1 MCLFRPRVAT
11 PGTAPVSLSMSPM
24 FRSLFVL
31 MLTAPIAV
39 AAQVRPAT
47 PASTPPRA
55 RIVGTVFDSAAAQWL
70 GGATVQL
77 VDAANPSQV
86 RTAIAATNGRFVID
100 SISVG
105 IYLIGFFH
113 QRLDQLA
120 LDAPLF
126 RVNITSSEEL
136 EVSMSIPSAET
147 IITKR
152 CGPGDPEQPTG
163 LYIGSVR
170 NAATNQPVA
179 AARVRAQYTEVTVG
193 PRGVERRYPSR
204 FGSSTDGG
212 LFTLC
217 GVPRNAPV
225 TARAYAGADSTG
237 FIELR
242 VPRNGLLVRD
252 LLIGSTSK
260 GTGALRGAV
269 KSASGA
275 PVASARVVLWGASGN
290 GANTTNGVYSMDG
303 LPTGTQMVEARA
315 IGYQPMRVVVDVPA
329 TDVATADITLEAL
342 VATVDT
348 MRVRGDRVS
357 TQMAEFEKRR
367 RTGFGSFIDENQLNA
382 RSPMFMADIF
392 RTVPGISI
400 AVGQSAQGRVLMR
413 GGSNGANCA
422 PAIFLNGMNVPV
434 PDGNLDAIMNSQEV
448 MAVEVYS
455 RTSSVPPQFD
465 SRNGCG
471 SIVIWTGARKSRR

>member
-1 MCLFRPRVAT
+1 
-11 PGTAPVSLSMSPM
+11 M

-31 MLTAPIAV
+31 MLATPAV
-39 AAQVRPAT
+39 LAAQVRSAT
-47 PASTPPRA
+47 PAPTPPPALRA
-55 RIVGTVFDSAAAQWL
+55 RIVGTVYDSAATQWL

-77 VDAANPSQV
+77 VDAANPSNV
-86 RTAIAATNGRFVID
+86 RTAITAANGRFTID
-100 SISVG
+100 SVAVG
-105 IYLIGFFH
+105 TYLIGFFH

-120 LDAPLF
+120 IEAPLF
-126 RVNITSSEEL
+126 RVNITTPDTL
-136 EVSMSIPSAET
+136 EVPLTIQSAET

-152 CGPGDPEQPTG
+152 CGPGDPEQPMG
-163 LYIGSVR
+163 LYMGFVR
-170 NAATNQPVA
+170 TAATSQPVP

-193 PRGVERRYPSR
+193 ARGVERRYPSR
-204 FGSSTDGG
+204 FGSSTDEG

-242 VPRNGLLVRD
+242 VPRSGLLVRD
-252 LLIGSTSK
+252 LFIGSTSK
-260 GTGALRGAV
+260 GTGAVRGAV
-269 KSASGA
+269 KSASGKEI
-275 PVASARVVLWGASGN
+275 ASARVVLWGASGN
-290 GANTTNGVYSMDG
+290 GTNTTNGKYALDG

-315 IGYQPMRVVVDVPA
+315 IGYQPMRIVVDVPGA
-329 TDVATADITLEAL
+329 DTAIADITLEAL

-357 TQMAEFEKRR
+357 VQMAEFEKRR
-367 RTGFGSFIDENQLNA
+367 RAGFGSFIDENQLNT
-382 RSPMFMADIF
+382 RSPIFMADIF

-400 AVGQSAQGRVLMR
+400 ASGQSAQGRVLMR
-413 GGSNGANCA
+413 GNAGTCA
-422 PAIFLNGMNVPV
+422 PAVFLNGMNVPV
-434 PDGNLDAIMNSQEV
+434 PDGNLDAIVNSQEV

-471 SIVIWTGARKSRR
+471 SIVVWTGARKPRR

>member
-1 MCLFRPRVAT
+1 
-11 PGTAPVSLSMSPM
+11 M
-24 FRSLFVL
+24 FRSLLVL
-31 MLTAPIAV
+31 MLATPVAM
-39 AAQVRPAT
+39 AAQVRPSA
-47 PASTPPRA
+47 PASPAPRA
-55 RIVGTVFDSAAAQWL
+55 RIVGTVFDSAATQWL

-77 VDAANPSQV
+77 VDVANPANV
-86 RTAIAATNGRFVID
+86 RTAIAAANGRYVID
-100 SISVG
+100 SIALG
-105 IYLIGFFH
+105 NYLIGFFH
-113 QRLDQLA
+113 ERLDRLA
-120 LDAPLF
+120 LEAPLF
-126 RVNITSSEEL
+126 RVNITTPEQL
-136 EVSMSIPSAET
+136 EVPMAIPSAET
-147 IITKR
+147 IIRKH
-152 CGPGDPEQPTG
+152 CGPGDPEQPMG
-163 LYIGSVR
+163 LYIGIVR
-170 NAATNQPVA
+170 SAATSQLVA

-193 PRGVERRYPSR
+193 PRGVERRQPSR
-204 FGSSTDGG
+204 FGSSTADG

-225 TARAYAGADSTG
+225 TARAYAGSDSTG

-252 LLIGSTSK
+252 LVIGSTNK
-260 GTGALRGAV
+260 GTGALRGTV

-275 PVASARVVLWGASGN
+275 QVASARVVLWGASGS
-290 GANTTNGVYSMDG
+290 GANTSNGQYSLDG

-315 IGYQPMRVVVDVPA
+315 IGFQPMRVVVDVPA
-329 TDVATADITLEAL
+329 ADAATADITLEAL

-348 MRVRGDRVS
+348 VRVRGDRVS

-367 RTGFGSFIDENQLNA
+367 RAGFGSFIDENQLNA
-382 RSPMFMADIF
+382 RSPIFMADIF

-400 AVGQSAQGRVLMR
+400 ATGQSAQGRVLMR
-413 GGSNGANCA
+413 GNAGTCA
-422 PAIFLNGMNVPV
+422 PAVFLNGMNVQV

-471 SIVIWTGARKSRR
+471 SIVVWTGARKSRR

>member
-1 MCLFRPRVAT
+1 
-11 PGTAPVSLSMSPM
+11 M

-31 MLTAPIAV
+31 MLATPAV
-39 AAQVRPAT
+39 LAAQVRPAT
-47 PASTPPRA
+47 PAPTSPPALRA
-55 RIVGTVFDSAAAQWL
+55 RIAGTVYDSAATQWL

-77 VDAANPSQV
+77 VDAANPSNV
-86 RTAIAATNGRFVID
+86 RTAITAANGRFAID
-100 SISVG
+100 SVAVG
-105 IYLIGFFH
+105 TYLIGFFH

-120 LDAPLF
+120 MEAPLF
-126 RVNITSSEEL
+126 RVSITTPDTL
-136 EVSMSIPSAET
+136 EVPLTIPSAET

-152 CGPGDPEQPTG
+152 CGPGDPEQPMG
-163 LYIGSVR
+163 LYMGFVR
-170 NAATNQPVA
+170 TAATSQPVP

-193 PRGVERRYPSR
+193 ARGVERRYPSR
-204 FGSSTDGG
+204 FGSSTDEG

-242 VPRNGLLVRD
+242 VPRSGLLVRD
-252 LLIGSTSK
+252 LFIGSTNK
-260 GTGALRGAV
+260 GTGTVRGAV
-269 KSASGA
+269 KSASGKEI
-275 PVASARVVLWGASGN
+275 ASARVVLWGASGN
-290 GANTTNGVYSMDG
+290 GTNTTNGKYALDG

-329 TDVATADITLEAL
+329 ADTAIADITLEAL

-357 TQMAEFEKRR
+357 VQMAEFEKRR
-367 RTGFGSFIDENQLNA
+367 RAGFGAFIDENQLNV
-382 RSPMFMADIF
+382 RSPIFMADIF

-400 AVGQSAQGRVLMR
+400 ASGQSAQGRVLMR
-413 GGSNGANCA
+413 GNGGTCA
-422 PAIFLNGMNVPV
+422 PAVFLNGMNVPV
-434 PDGNLDAIMNSQEV
+434 PDGNLDAIVNSQEV

-471 SIVIWTGARKSRR
+471 SIVVWTGARKPRR